1 MLSMTLMGFGSN
13 PIPAKVT
20 LLEKQTK
27 NPPKWLD
34 FVKI

>member
-1 MLSMTLMGFGSN
+1 MLSMTLVGFASN
-13 PIPAKVT
+13 PILAKVT
-20 LLEKQTK
+20 LLEKQTQ